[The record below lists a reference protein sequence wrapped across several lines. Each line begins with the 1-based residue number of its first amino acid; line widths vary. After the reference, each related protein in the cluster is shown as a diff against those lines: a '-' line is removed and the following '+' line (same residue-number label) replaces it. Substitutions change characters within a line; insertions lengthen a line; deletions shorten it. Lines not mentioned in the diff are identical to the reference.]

1 MNSKIKSKHEM
12 NKLNNN
18 HYIKV
23 SIQFSFWCNFIQII
37 IYHFGII
44 IKTGFLGFDVQ
55 LAIFLFLIFLIQ
67 SGIYLLCYGL
77 GRLFDFNI
85 RPLIIFI

>member
-1 MNSKIKSKHEM
+1 MNSNFKNKEEMNKKIKNKHEM

-18 HYIKV
+18 HYIMV

-44 IKTGFLGFDVQ
+44 IKTGFLDSM
-55 LAIFLFLIFLIQ
+55 L
-67 SGIYLLCYGL
+67 S
-77 GRLFDFNI
+77 
-85 RPLIIFI
+85 